1 MNHNKN
7 ICCLITCVGCSPSA
21 SIVKSLKNSK
31 KYNYNLIGIDTQEIT
46 VGNFICDFYKI
57 SPNINDSIN
66 YWSFIK
72 SLINNYN
79 IKYIFVTH
87 HCEVES
93 WSLKKRELEREFK
106 IKILHNDFEFV
117 NIMNSKINTY
127 NFCLKHN
134 INVPEVYT
142 HDDIY
147 SCKNIK
153 YPIIIK
159 DNKGAGSTD
168 IKILNNKQDYI
179 TYITNIKRE
188 NLIIQQFIK
197 GNEYTVDCLSN
208 ENQEVLCII
217 PKKRLVVK
225 GGAAFLSQTEN
236 NKNIIDYVTNLMIKS
251 KNKYCVNAQVIV
263 EDYTNDIYIIEVNPK
278 WATSFPLSVE
288 AGVNLP
294 EILIELQENSN
305 YYDNKKII
313 FKDKLT
319 MLRHFT
325 EYYM

>member
-1 MNHNKN
+1 MYKN
-7 ICCLITCVGCSPSA
+7 ISCLITCVGCSPSA
-21 SIVKSLKNSK
+21 SIVKSLKKSN

-46 VGNFICDFYKI
+46 VGNFICDIYKK
-57 SPNINDSIN
+57 SPNINDTEN
-66 YWSFIK
+66 YWYFIK
-72 SLINNYN
+72 SLINDYS

-87 HCEVES
+87 HCEIEA
-93 WSLKKRELEREFK
+93 WSLKKKELEKEFN

-134 INVPEVYT
+134 ITVPEVYS
-142 HDDIY
+142 HDHIC
-147 SCKNIK
+147 SSKSIK

-159 DNKGAGSTD
+159 DDKGAGSTD
-168 IKILNNKQDYI
+168 IKILNNKEDYI
-179 TYITNIKRE
+179 TYIKNNKRE

-236 NKNIIDYVTNLMIKS
+236 NKNIIDYVRNLMIKS
-251 KNKYCVNAQVIV
+251 KNKYCVNVQVIV
-263 EDYTNDIYIIEVNPK
+263 EDNTNDIYLVEVNPK

-288 AGVNLP
+288 SGVNLP

-313 FKDKLT
+313 FKDKLI

-325 EYYM
+325 EYYI